1 MLLLSKNMK
10 IKKCAGAPL
19 SWNLAF
25 LRENARFEKKITDGG
40 CYLVIGTYNYYLNA
54 LVKLFIYLL
63 HN

>member
-10 IKKCAGAPL
+10 IKKCTGAPL

-40 CYLVIGTYNYYLNA
+40 CLFSDWYIQLLSQCVSKVIH
-54 LVKLFIYLL
+54 LFVT
-63 HN
+63 

>member
-1 MLLLSKNMK
+1 MK

-25 LRENARFEKKITDGG
+25 LRENARFEKKVTDGG
-40 CYLVIGTYNYYLNA
+40 CYLVIGTYNYYLNE